1 MDKKDHQLNQ
11 EQLEHVAGGG
21 GRIDKLASG
30 LAAPGGL
37 IDIEKRPSLALA
49 LKNALAAVAN
59 APLAQKLAA
68 LKQAALAQGVE
79 CSDEALLA
87 LIKENDPSTL
97 A

>member
-37 IDIEKRPSLALA
+37 IDIERPSLDLA